1 MELLKEAA
9 KPDSKQP
16 SGTLIGKGVEDELK
30 IN

>member
-9 KPDSKQP
+9 KPDSKHP
-16 SGTLIGKGVEDELK
+16 SGTLLGKIAEDELK